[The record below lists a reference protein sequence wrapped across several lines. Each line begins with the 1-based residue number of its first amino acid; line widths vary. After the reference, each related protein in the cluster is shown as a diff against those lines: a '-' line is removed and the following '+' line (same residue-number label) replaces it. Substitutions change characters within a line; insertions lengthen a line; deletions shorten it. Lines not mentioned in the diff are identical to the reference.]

1 MSFSKL
7 LYITLTLLFVIVFS
21 GYLIIDIENNKV
33 QLESQTAIKVQN
45 SIAVLEMNLKPLIK
59 DKNNP
64 EIKSIINTYVS
75 QDFCKEIRIE
85 DSSFLIKDSDL
96 IKNSKDLPKGK
107 WEITNLTISEDIG
120 TVELFSSLSGMEFQ
134 LNAIEESLVNES
146 FAHYKKPEVEMENIY
161 VFTPNIQYKNYDN
174 VIFSFTANDVN
185 DKKITATSTINMNK
199 VIAKATKD
207 IKSNYDIPDWFTK
220 MIPLDFKEKSTQ
232 ISYDW
237 KTKANIYV
245 SADSDIVYSKLYEE
259 AKNITIY
266 GSIIFILSFLVLFI
280 SIEFIIK
287 PLKKNRN

>member
-1 MSFSKL
+1 MSFSKI

-21 GYLIIDIENNKV
+21 GYLIINIENNKV

-59 DKNNP
+59 DKQNP
-64 EIKSIINTYVS
+64 EIKLIIEAYAK
-75 QDFCKEIRIE
+75 QDFCKEIRLE
-85 DSSFLIKDSDL
+85 DSSFFIKDSDL

-107 WEITNLTISEDIG
+107 WEITSLTISEDIG
-120 TVELFSSLSGMEFQ
+120 TVELFTSLSGMEFQ
-134 LNAIEESLVNES
+134 LNAIEESLINES
-146 FAHYKKPEVEMENIY
+146 FANYKKPEVEMENIY
-161 VFTPNIQYKNYDN
+161 VFTPNIQYQNYDN
-174 VIFSFTANDVN
+174 VMFSFTANDVN
-185 DKKITATSTINMNK
+185 GKKINATSAINMNK
-199 VIAKATKD
+199 VIVKATKD
-207 IKSNYDIPDWFTK
+207 IKSNDVPNWFIK

-237 KTKANIYV
+237 KTKANIYI

-266 GSIIFILSFLVLFI
+266 GSVVFILSFLVLFI
-280 SIEFIIK
+280 LIEFIIK